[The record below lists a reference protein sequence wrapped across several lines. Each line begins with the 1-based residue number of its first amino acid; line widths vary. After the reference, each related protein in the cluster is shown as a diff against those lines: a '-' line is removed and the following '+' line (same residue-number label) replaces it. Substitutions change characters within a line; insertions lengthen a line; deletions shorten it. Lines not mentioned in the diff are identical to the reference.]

1 VSDGSELPRL
11 DRGFFRTADS
21 DSLPEKVLQFGE
33 GNFLRA
39 FVDWMVHRMNARG
52 LFGGRVVVVQ
62 PIAQG
67 TAAALAAQDGLYTVV
82 LRGLERGERRASQ
95 EIVSAVSRA
104 IDPYR
109 DPEALLRCAQIPGL
123 RFVVSNTTEAG
134 IRIDEQ
140 DRLDGR
146 PPPSFPAKLTQLL
159 WARFRYF
166 DGDRGRGL
174 VMLPCELIDQNGVAL
189 RAAVGEL
196 SQRWQLPAAF
206 TRWLDEACLFTSTLV
221 DRIVTGRPAP
231 DEAEELAR
239 RLGYRDELLVT
250 GEPFHSWVIEG
261 PARLA
266 RELPLEAAGLNVTF
280 TSDLGPYRQ
289 RKVRVLNGAHIVI
302 APGAYLAGL
311 DTVRACM
318 EDDVVRGFLEGALGE
333 EILPTL
339 TMPRA
344 EAEAFAATVLDRFRN
359 PFVEH
364 RLLDITLNS
373 VSKFRARVLETA
385 LDHARARGQTPQR
398 LAFATAALIAFQRGA
413 RADGSSFAIR
423 DEPEVVRFFR
433 ELWAA
438 DPQPLAV
445 AHRALGHAE
454 LWGRDLVAALPGFTE
469 AVAAHLAAIAALG
482 PRAAMARAQAAAAA
496 DPGSRSARSAARAG
510 G

>member
-1 VSDGSELPRL
+1 VNGGGLPRL
-11 DRGFFRTADS
+11 DRAFVQAESF
-21 DSLPEKVLQFGE
+21 PERILQFGE

-95 EIVSAVSRA
+95 EIVSVVSRA

-109 DPEALLRCAQIPGL
+109 EPEALLRCSAIPEL

-134 IRIDEQ
+134 IRVDDD

-159 WARFRYF
+159 WARFRQF
-166 DGDRGRGL
+166 DGDRARGL
-174 VMLPCELIDQNGVAL
+174 VMLPCELVERNGVAL
-189 RAAVGEL
+189 RAAMDEL
-196 SQRWQLPAAF
+196 VQRWELPAAF
-206 TRWLDEACLFTSTLV
+206 TRWLDDACVFASTLV
-221 DRIVTGRPAP
+221 DRIVTGRPPA
-231 DEAEELAR
+231 DEAEELAQ

-261 PARLA
+261 PAELE
-266 RELPLEAAGLNVTF
+266 RELPLRAAGLNVTF
-280 TSDLGPYRQ
+280 TTDLAPYRQ
-289 RKVRVLNGAHIVI
+289 RKVRVLNGGHIVV
-302 APGAYLAGL
+302 APAAYLAGI

-318 EDDVVRGFLEGALGE
+318 DDDIVRGFLDGALAD

-339 TMPRA
+339 AMPRL
-344 EAEAFAATVLDRFRN
+344 EAEAFAVSVLDRFRN

-364 RLLDITLNS
+364 RLFDIALNS
-373 VSKFRARVLETA
+373 VSKFRARVVDTM
-385 LDHARARGQTPQR
+385 LDYARTERRLPQR
-398 LAFATAALIAFQRGA
+398 LAFATAALIGFQRGL
-413 RADGSSFAIR
+413 RADGSRFPIR
-423 DEPEVVRFFR
+423 DEPEVARFFG

-438 DPQPLAV
+438 ELPPLPLARQV
-445 AHRALGHAE
+445 LGRAE
-454 LWGRDLVAALPGFTE
+454 LWGQDLVAALPGLDE
-469 AVAAHLAAIAALG
+469 AVAAHLAAMAALG
-482 PRAAMARAQAAAAA
+482 PRAAMARAQAEAAAP
-496 DPGSRSARSAARAG
+496 PGSRPARSAARAG